1 MPRLFAVPFYHDNLL
16 LSKMSLATFSR
27 LFLAADPNGGQ
38 NGAKRTSKSRG
49 AIFGH
54 QKDTKRLP
62 KKTSKSHGAILDA
75 KRSAMKKDGKRSWHL
90 HSLQVTQYITQ

>member
-1 MPRLFAVPFYHDNLL
+1 MPRLFAVPFYHDNVL

-54 QKDTKRLP
+54 QKVIMVKRTAKSRGTCIHLQYTKNYEPLLSSTKCVSIKFDP
-62 KKTSKSHGAILDA
+62 LIA
-75 KRSAMKKDGKRSWHL
+75 
-90 HSLQVTQYITQ
+90 